1 MNKADILTAYD
12 LEQFL
17 QKKLT
22 HYKTTNDFANL
33 VGGIIGKYK
42 GFEIKINFNKNDYLI
57 ISTNQ
62 KSKTILDEL
71 VPVLSNA
78 IGNYYPICKYDYIMG
93 DRESMPT
100 IEWDINDPEGR
111 IREIVNG
118 RAFTNGK
125 CLNLSLYGNR
135 NIESYIEDEITKQRK
150 NRIFGIDPGFLKNKD
165 GIDQL
170 SEVDLYFA
178 INNISRMINSTINS
192 AYGNKIDLTE
202 EQYAIEYCAY
212 QTTKFGVEFDKPEP
226 GKHILS
232 TPSYEAWYRFYDNHF
247 NNKLTDAELSE
258 YQINKKQGNDVSNYM
273 PKGNWKDNLP
283 KVKIR

>member
-22 HYKTTNDFANL
+22 HYETTNDFANL
-33 VGGIIGKYK
+33 LGRIIGKYK
-42 GFEIKINFNKNDYLI
+42 GFEIKINFNENDYLI

-62 KSKTILDEL
+62 KGKAILNEL

-78 IGNYYPICKYDYIMG
+78 IGDYNPICKYDYIKG
-93 DRESMPT
+93 DRESLPT
-100 IEWDINDPEGR
+100 IEWDINNPEGR

-118 RAFTNGK
+118 RAFANGQ

-135 NIESYIEDEITKQRK
+135 SIESYIEDEITKQRK
-150 NRIFGIDPGFLKNKD
+150 NRIYGMDPGFLDNKD
-165 GIDQL
+165 EIDQL
-170 SEVDLYFA
+170 SEVDLYFV
-178 INNISRMINSTINS
+178 IDDISRIINSTINS
-192 AYGNKIDLTE
+192 TYGNKINLIE

-212 QTTKFGVEFDKPEP
+212 QTTKFGVELDKPEL

-232 TPSYEAWYRFYDNHF
+232 TPSYEAWYSFYDNHF

-283 KVKIR
+283 KVKKR